1 MLMIS
6 CLASPIR
13 PSSKPTEELG
23 AVAVSMGLR
32 EITARKPGKIQR
44 RSFNIGKKRA
54 TGTMHVWQPLAYG

>member
-1 MLMIS
+1 
-6 CLASPIR
+6 
-13 PSSKPTEELG
+13 LG